1 MKVRRLLLALAL
13 LATPAALDAQ
23 QLLTL
28 ADAQAEARA
37 HAPEIAELEASVRGA
52 EAIAAQAGRI
62 FRLDPTAS
70 GTYFNGA
77 MIGRPDE
84 TAWSLDAKLPVDV
97 SGSWKPRAASATA
110 DVRRTE
116 FDRENGL
123 RALDEQ
129 VATAVADV
137 SLQQRLVDRGQRL
150 ADLFGIAADA
160 ARQQLN
166 VGQGTQLDADS
177 AALDFAGARVSLEQ
191 ARGELA
197 RTRSRLA
204 RLLGR
209 PTGVDLVVADPSEPV
224 TPLQPPDFDVPVD
237 RDPRV
242 RAALAEIDAAR
253 FQRETFERLV
263 TPMPTFGI
271 TSGYNKRDIPAGS
284 FTGVPFANALTANW
298 PDRDLTFSVNVPIPL
313 FNRQRE
319 PRARATGR
327 MLTAEAKLRTARA
340 DVRAEIESTWN
351 AFDTAA
357 RALQAAADTPTMIE
371 RDAGF
376 VEQAVRAGAFDALTR
391 SVNLQRLENVGRR
404 ADTALRDYRVAR
416 AAWIRRSL
424 QQP

>member
-1 MKVRRLLLALAL
+1 MTTRRLLLALAL
-13 LATPAALDAQ
+13 FVGPASLHAQ
-23 QLLTL
+23 RLLTL

-37 HAPEIAELEASVRGA
+37 HAPEIAELEATVRGA
-52 EAIAAQAGRI
+52 EAIAAQAGRM
-62 FRLDPTAS
+62 FRLDPTAT

-77 MIGRPDE
+77 VIGRPDE
-84 TAWSLDAKLPVDV
+84 TAWSLDARLPVDV

-137 SLQQRLVDRGQRL
+137 ALQQRLVDRGQRL

-160 ARQQLN
+160 ARQQLE

-197 RTRSRLA
+197 RARSRLA

-209 PTGVDLVVADPSEPV
+209 PAGVDLVVADPSEPV
-224 TPLQPPDFDVPVD
+224 TPLQPPDFDGLVD

-263 TPMPTFGI
+263 TPIPTFGI
-271 TSGYNKRDIPAGS
+271 TSGYNKRDIPTGS
-284 FTGVPFANALTANW
+284 FTGVPFAHALTANW
-298 PDRDLTFSVNVPIPL
+298 PDRDLTFSVSVPIPL
-313 FNRQRE
+313 FDRQRE
-319 PRARATGR
+319 PRAQATGR

-340 DVRAEIESTWN
+340 DVRTELQSTWD

-357 RALQAAADTPTMIE
+357 RALQAVADTPAVIE

-376 VEQAVRAGAFDALTR
+376 IEQAVRAGAFDALTR

-404 ADTALRDYRVAR
+404 VDTAVRDYRAAR